1 MNYYSLSCYESYL
14 TCFSIFL
21 SSFHYFNR
29 SFSPTLSPTF
39 PTLSPTLNPTL
50 SPTFAP
56 TENVAF
62 VNAVNDPG
70 SCSFDKDKCSLY
82 NNDQGLC
89 NGFAGL
95 FCLYDTTTSTCL
107 PRATPRSCSDLN
119 AAQCAQTLGRC
130 AIDGGQCRPLTGFGR
145 RDLQTT
151 EDGCF
156 YFIADDEVTRRLPV
170 LANDKTNRE
179 IFVKRITTDPSFGT
193 CTVTDDGQA
202 VRYTRST
209 DLGASTTDTFC
220 RYEACT
226 IPLDS
231 DEEEECSKATIRIRA
246 QKFFDPDF
254 IVARPDLYYIRRDF
268 TGTSNRLYVLDN
280 DFVPDGR
287 LSDVKLSITAQ
298 PGAIGADIA
307 RGTCSI
313 RKNSGDEF
321 YVIYSVPSGTP
332 PVAAADEGII
342 TRCRYEACLGDDKA
356 NCKSATISI
365 QFLGSAANPIVKPGK

>member
-1 MNYYSLSCYESYL
+1 MLLHHPLFFPLLY
-14 TCFSIFL
+14 
-21 SSFHYFNR
+21 R

-39 PTLSPTLNPTL
+39 PTYSPTLSPTL

-95 FCLYDTTTSTCL
+95 FCLYDSTTSTCR
-107 PRATPRSCSDLN
+107 PRTTPLSCSNLD

-130 AIDGGQCRPLTGFGR
+130 AVDGGGQCRPLTGFGR

-179 IFVKRITTDPSFGT
+179 IFVKSVTSPSFGT
-193 CTVTDDGQA
+193 CRVTDDGQA

-209 DLGASTTDTFC
+209 DLGANTTDTFC

-226 IPLDS
+226 KPLDS
-231 DEEEECSKATIRIRA
+231 DEKEVCSKATIRIRA
-246 QKFFDPDF
+246 QKFFDPDV
-254 IVARPDLYYIRRDF
+254 ILAADRQYYVRTDF
-268 TGTSNRLYVLDN
+268 TGDSNRFYVLDPPGG
-280 DFVPDGR
+280 FVPDGR
-287 LSDVKLSITAQ
+287 ESDVVLSITAQ
-298 PGAIGADIA
+298 PGAIGGDDA
-307 RGTCSI
+307 RGTCRI
-313 RKNSGDEF
+313 EKNSGDTE
-321 YVIYSVPSGTP
+321 YVIYNVPSGTP
-332 PVAAADEGII
+332 TAAESLI

-356 NCKSATISI
+356 NCKEATISI
-365 QFLGSAANPIVKPGK
+365 QFLGTANDPIVKPGK